1 MTVLTIITNSNDHTV
16 YFEKPL
22 ERGFEYIR
30 LIKSS
35 LYNSWYNLKERG
47 EIGFVD
53 NSGITTTKRIPPGNY
68 TLDTI
73 GKKLKE
79 IFADEGIE
87 VKFDDASGPIVIENP
102 LNRKVLFDRDLT
114 FLLGL
119 NAGNLRE
126 RLKKQAVINRLA
138 SFNNYFINC
147 DLLDKDE
154 NLFNGKPSTILACF
168 DIDGKSFERVEYSP
182 KQITMKKITS
192 GKYISSIRITVTDEN
207 GELIDFNNLPLRF
220 EIEIKKF
227 LLKCLN
233 KILFQAH
240 LT

>member
-35 LYNSWYNLKERG
+35 LYNSWYNLKKRG

-53 NSGITTTKRIPPGNY
+53 GRGITTTKRIPPGNY
-68 TLDTI
+68 TLSSI
-73 GKKLKE
+73 GKKLQE
-79 IFADEGIE
+79 IFNDEGIE

-102 LNRKVLFDRDLT
+102 LNKNVLFDRDLT

-119 NAGNLRE
+119 NAGNPRE

-138 SFNNYFINC
+138 SFNNYFVNC

-168 DIDGKSFERVEYSP
+168 DIVGKSFERVEYSP

-207 GELIDFNNLPLRF
+207 GELIDFNYLPLRF
-220 EIEIKKF
+220 EIEIK
-227 LLKCLN
+227 
-233 KILFQAH
+233 
-240 LT
+240 

>member
-1 MTVLTIITNSNDHTV
+1 MTILTIITNSNDHTV
-16 YFEKPL
+16 YFKNPL

-30 LIKSS
+30 LISCS
-35 LYNSWYNLKERG
+35 LFNSWYNLKEKG
-47 EIGFVD
+47 EIGFID
-53 NSGITTTKRIPPGNY
+53 NGITTTKRIPPGNY
-68 TLDTI
+68 TLSSI
-73 GKKLKE
+73 GKKLQGLFSE
-79 IFADEGIE
+79 EGIE

-102 LNRKVLFDRDLT
+102 MNRKVLFDRDLT

-119 NAGNLRE
+119 SSGNPRE

-168 DIDGKSFERVEYSP
+168 DVDGQSFERVKYSSP
-182 KQITMKKITS
+182 EITMKKITS

-220 EIEIKKF
+220 EIEIK
-227 LLKCLN
+227 
-233 KILFQAH
+233 
-240 LT
+240 